1 MDSLYGG
8 HQGNSFTL
16 RAEFASVGKM
26 VAAFK
31 GGPNYTD
38 VWYDEFVIINTK
50 NKNDK
55 DNGKIFRRGYDYQNN
70 MGGAIQ
76 VGQVVGPSS
85 GTPYFSIGGLGLVKG
100 QSTRPLSDN
109 EYRRYPIRY
118 DDTNNKYVT
127 NKEEDGDIGY
137 FNFGTPVDLVP
148 GKTTDNSGKVEYND
162 TIKYT
167 WCNIRN
173 DNADS
178 DSWFYVGWQ
187 IPYLVTEYDIHTNS
201 PYDEDGLRLEDASTI
216 ERIQDD
222 DNKPHP
228 YYAKWNIGLPRGIK
242 GDALR
247 NLRVITPQPEDTIYP
262 YDAIQVDKKTG
273 LASLKKDAQSYP
285 GKDTDVKNKYQIVV
299 FDYYVFDK
307 QQNPTPYMIYLG
319 DFNTIK
325 SIDVDKYGT
334 ISIAYTSQETEKIKN
349 KICWIDNITLNL
361 DVKKTSDDNSGHF
374 VVNFNNGKEPFET
387 TLQWLHDMSITD
399 EGTVIYNYVGHLP
412 VVEEKKISWI
422 KDVSLDNETGKMTI
436 NYNNDSHDHTDKQ
449 QTFNLAWVKNIN
461 IAKNGVITLQYTG
474 NKNDAIL
481 NDIKI
486 KNIIKATAS
495 DNGVVTFTYNTTHRV
510 GDKDVNDTTTLQTK
524 SSDGS
529 DIDFHI
535 QTVKDVSLSPDIAE
549 DKHIKITYNTAPNK
563 PVSIGPSL
571 NYIADTI
578 VRPTDWHL
586 LVLYGDPEHRP
597 TSENIDSFPGKWVH
611 GPELSTWRGLM
622 LDSEKGT
629 TNGIYWCDLGTI
641 KDQAGIL
648 VGFNLTD
655 SQIQN
660 GFEYNDSKG
669 EKRFI
674 EGGYTKPLDW
684 LNERLKG
691 GLTGEDQ
698 VPGGKSVVGK
708 LVTYTPPEIEGV
720 KRGAEFF
727 AFDYNTREWFSV
739 GTISDDGTRD
749 VAWAAST
756 EADSVA
762 ARLNI
767 HGLMFYQQL
776 VPVSTDALPQ
786 FWAIN

>member
-16 RAEFASVGKM
+16 RAEFASVEKM
-26 VAAFK
+26 AAAFK

-55 DNGKIFRRGYDYQNN
+55 DNGKIFRRGYDYQNS

-85 GTPYFSIGGLGLVKG
+85 GTPYFSIGGLGSVTEQTSRDLK
-100 QSTRPLSDN
+100 DN
-109 EYRRYPIRY
+109 EYRRYPVDY
-118 DDTNNKYVT
+118 DEKNNKYIT
-127 NKEEDGDIGY
+127 TEAKGNPKY
-137 FNFGTPVDLVP
+137 FDFGTPIDLVP
-148 GKTTDNSGKVEYND
+148 GKTTNNDGKVEYND

-201 PYDEDGLRLEDASTI
+201 PYNEDTGLYLENASTI

-222 DNKPHP
+222 DNEQHP

-247 NLRVITPQPEDTIYP
+247 NLRVITPQSEDTIYP

-273 LASLKKDAQSYP
+273 VASLKEDAQQYP
-285 GKDTDVKNKYQIVV
+285 DKDTDVNNGYQIVV

-325 SIDVDKYGT
+325 SIDVDEYGT
-334 ISIAYTSQETEKIKN
+334 ISIAYTSQGTKEIKN
-349 KICWIDNITLNL
+349 QICWIDSITLNL
-361 DVKKTSDDNSGHF
+361 DVKKTLDDNSGHF
-374 VVNFNNGKEPFET
+374 VVNFNNGKKPFEA

-399 EGTVIYNYVGHLP
+399 EGTVIYNYVGQLP
-412 VVEEKKISWI
+412 VVNKNQISWLNNVEVNDENGQMI
-422 KDVSLDNETGKMTI
+422 LH
-436 NYNNDSHDHTDKQ
+436 YNNDSNNHVNKQ
-449 QTFNLAWVKNIN
+449 QIFNLKWVKDIK
-461 IAKNGVITLQYTG
+461 IADDGTITFKYTG
-474 NKNDAIL
+474 GKNDISL
-481 NDIKI
+481 ENIKI
-486 KNIIKATAS
+486 KNIIKAMAS
-495 DNGVVTFTYNTTHRV
+495 ENGVVTFTYNTTHKEN
-510 GDKDVNDTTTLQTK
+510 GKDVNDTTTLKTT
-524 SSDGS
+524 SGS
-529 DIDFHI
+529 DFKIK
-535 QTVKDVSLSPDIAE
+535 TVKSVSLGSELTE
-549 DKHIKITYNTAPNK
+549 DKHIKITYNTDAST

-597 TSENIDSFPGKWVH
+597 TSTNIDSFPGKWVH
-611 GPELSTWRGLM
+611 GPELSTWSYLM
-622 LDSEKGT
+622 LDSTKSTVE
-629 TNGIYWCDLGTI
+629 GIYWCDLGTI

-648 VGFNLTD
+648 IGFNLTD
-655 SQIQN
+655 KQLRD
-660 GFEYNDSKG
+660 GFNVGNTHYA
-669 EKRFI
+669 
-674 EGGYTKPLDW
+674 GGYENDPLGW
-684 LNERLKG
+684 LDARLPN
-691 GLTGEDQ
+691 GLNGEQ
-698 VPGGKSVVGK
+698 NTPGGAATKGK
-708 LVTYTPPEIEGV
+708 LVTYTPPSMDGV
-720 KRGAEFF
+720 QPGAQFY
-727 AFDYNTREWFSV
+727 AYDYNTGHWFLV
-739 GTISDDGTRD
+739 GTISDNGARD
-749 VAWAAST
+749 VGWALAS
-756 EADSVA
+756 EVKDAIKK
-762 ARLNI
+762 LNTQ
-767 HGLMFYQQL
+767 GLMFYQN
-776 VPVSTDALPQ
+776 VISVSADALPQ